1 MLNICRLNRYLSK
14 HSNRWDLTEFVIVL
28 LIGIAK
34 KCCVE
39 IVNLTMWLLIA
50 TCTQK
55 ETKLKT
61 VMRELT

>member
-1 MLNICRLNRYLSK
+1 MLNICRLNQYLLNGN
-14 HSNRWDLTEFVIVL
+14 NRWDLTEFVIVL